1 MLALIN
7 AEMVRMK
14 VLTIVT
20 ILLVSTLTTVAFI
33 GFVSQAEADGDVVIL
48 SHTIYQTYGFPPF
61 SVDKG
66 DYQVA
71 GEVQNFGTQ
80 ALHFNITGEFYDSN
94 NEIVGTS
101 LLIDTAPDWAPSYLH
116 VVLPGKKSPF
126 TVYLSRFDE
135 ETGDFRSVDH
145 YSLKVT
151 SSPAN
156 LYQSGFEIVSQSS
169 HEIAGSGLY
178 IEGEIKN
185 IGTEY
190 VDGFIVFA
198 TFYNETGE
206 VVAVSSGGGGY
217 AGQGG
222 FPPNQTAYFSTKL
235 DDFLG
240 GRLQLVD
247 RYELTAEGYD
257 YSLWTA
263 DGQLI
268 NPETVYVLG
277 SVPKQEEESLKQPEN
292 SPLILYVAIATIVAV
307 LLAGTFLVV
316 FRKRRSGNRNLR

>member
-1 MLALIN
+1 
-7 AEMVRMK
+7 MVKMK
-14 VLTIVT
+14 AMIIVI
-20 ILLVSTLTTVAFI
+20 ILLVSTVTTVAFI
-33 GFVSQAEADGDVVIL
+33 SFISQAEADGDVVIL
-48 SHTIYQTYGFPPF
+48 SHTIYQTYGFAPF

-66 DYQVA
+66 DHQVA
-71 GEVQNFGTQ
+71 GEVQNVGTQ
-80 ALHFNITGEFYDSN
+80 ALHFNVTCEFYDSN

-101 LLIDTAPDWAPSYLH
+101 FLIDTLPDWAPSFLH

-135 ETGDFRSVDH
+135 ETGDFRTVDH

-151 SSPAN
+151 TTPAN

-169 HEIAGSGLY
+169 HEVAGSGLF

-206 VVAVSSGGGGY
+206 VVAVAPGGGGY
-217 AGQGG
+217 AGESG

-240 GRLQLVD
+240 GRLQRVD

-268 NPETVYVLG
+268 NPEIVYILG
-277 SVPKQEEESLKQPEN
+277 SVPKQEEESLEQPEN
-292 SPLILYVAIATIVAV
+292 PPLILYAAIATIVAV
-307 LLAGTFLVV
+307 LLIATLLILK
-316 FRKRRSGNRNLR
+316 KRNTRNRNLQPTI

>member
-1 MLALIN
+1 
-7 AEMVRMK
+7 MVKMK
-14 VLTIVT
+14 AMIIVI
-20 ILLVSTLTTVAFI
+20 ILLVSTVTTVAFI
-33 GFVSQAEADGDVVIL
+33 SFISQAEADGDVVIL
-48 SHTIYQTYGFPPF
+48 SHTIYQTYGFAPF

-66 DYQVA
+66 DHQVA
-71 GEVQNFGTQ
+71 GEVQNVGTQ
-80 ALHFNITGEFYDSN
+80 ALHFNVTCEFYDSN

-101 LLIDTAPDWAPSYLH
+101 FLIDTLPDWAPSFLH

-135 ETGDFRSVDH
+135 ETGDFRTVDH

-151 SSPAN
+151 TSPAN
-156 LYQSGFEIVSQSS
+156 LYQSGFEILSQSS
-169 HEIAGSGLY
+169 HEIAGSGLF

-217 AGQGG
+217 AGESG

-240 GRLQLVD
+240 GRLQRVD

-268 NPETVYVLG
+268 NPEIVYILG
-277 SVPKQEEESLKQPEN
+277 SIPSQQEEKPNQPEN
-292 SPLILYVAIATIVAV
+292 SPIIIYAAIATIVAV
-307 LLAGTFLVV
+307 LPMATYLML
-316 FRKRRSGNRNLR
+316 RKRRTKDKSLQRPA